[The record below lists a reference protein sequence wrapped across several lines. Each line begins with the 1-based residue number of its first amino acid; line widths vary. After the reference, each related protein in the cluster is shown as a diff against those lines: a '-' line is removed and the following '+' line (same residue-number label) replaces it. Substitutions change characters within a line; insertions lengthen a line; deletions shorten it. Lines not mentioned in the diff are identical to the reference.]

1 MVLSKREA
9 KALVEQAINANLTY
23 NEIIRLIMD
32 LYESFLNADF
42 DVVLLTHQLELAEGH
57 IINSKKYS

>member
-1 MVLSKREA
+1 MILSKRKA
-9 KALVEQAINANLTY
+9 KALVEQAVNANLTY

>member
-9 KALVEQAINANLTY
+9 KALVEQAVSANLTY

-42 DVVLLTHQLELAEGH
+42 DVTLLTHQLELAEGH
-57 IINSKKYS
+57 IVNAKKYS